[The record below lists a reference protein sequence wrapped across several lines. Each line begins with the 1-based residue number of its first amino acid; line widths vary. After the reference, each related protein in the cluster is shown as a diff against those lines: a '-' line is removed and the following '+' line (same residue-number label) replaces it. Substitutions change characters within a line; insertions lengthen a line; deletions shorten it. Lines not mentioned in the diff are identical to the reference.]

1 MQSAS
6 ARRLNGTTA
15 LLLWAG
21 LLLFGVFYGMW
32 QGYGGR
38 RFAVALA
45 VGALLLAG
53 EIFFA
58 APAAG
63 KRLHRWIE
71 GRARLAAPVV
81 LFAVWVC
88 YAAGASGFGARNA
101 VFAAAYVFVPAL
113 LAASA
118 RGKPTGAWQDYAA
131 LLAIW
136 LPPGFHF
143 AYALWPYPERFTHTL
158 TILFG
163 VNVAIT
169 TFLLLRRL
177 DCVGYAVEWKR
188 GSSWAVGFNFL
199 CIVAI
204 VLPLGEALGF
214 LHFDPTLARLRTAPM
229 AAVGILFFTAWPE
242 EFLFRGLLQNLLART
257 LKNPTA
263 GLLAAS
269 VIFGL
274 SHILHAP
281 FPNWRYVI
289 VATIAGFFYGRA
301 WMKTGSL
308 FAPCLVHALVD
319 VSWHALFR

>member
-1 MQSAS
+1 MTGKAAFVTQPNRGVGLKRVFDQRQNFWQRFIKIA
-6 ARRLNGTTA
+6 AGGERAWEAGWRV
-15 LLLWAG
+15 AG
-21 LLLFGVFYGMW
+21 LHY
-32 QGYGGR
+32 
-38 RFAVALA
+38 
-45 VGALLLAG
+45 
-53 EIFFA
+53 
-58 APAAG
+58 
-63 KRLHRWIE
+63 
-71 GRARLAAPVV
+71 
-81 LFAVWVC
+81 
-88 YAAGASGFGARNA
+88 
-101 VFAAAYVFVPAL
+101 
-113 LAASA
+113 
-118 RGKPTGAWQDYAA
+118 TA

-163 VNVAIT
+163 VNVAIA

-177 DCVGYAVEWKR
+177 DGVGYAVEWKR

-199 CIVAI
+199 CIAAI

-214 LHFDPTLARLRTAPM
+214 LHFDPTLARLRAAPA

-242 EFLFRGLLQNLLART
+242 EFLFRGLLQNLVTRT

-263 GLLAAS
+263 GLLVAS

-289 VATIAGFFYGRA
+289 LATIAGFFYGRA

-319 VSWHALFR
+319 ASWHALFR